1 MNKPGAPRNNKNAM
15 RGEQPA
21 HSTVQFRCTKGQKDG
36 FIQAAQAEGLKLSE
50 WIINNL
56 SICVDK

>member
-1 MNKPGAPRNNKNAM
+1 MNKPGAPKKNKNAM

-21 HSTVQFRCTKGQKDG
+21 HSSIQFRCTPAQKAG

-50 WIINNL
+50 WIINKL